1 MGFVAGRLMTN
12 TKQRSFE
19 NVQEQLK
26 DSITFKA
33 EKKVILEKIV
43 LDVDAS
49 ERGNVYQG
57 SETELYNMYSS
68 HDFKDTSPIKMRELL
83 PWSEVNGMSRSYE
96 EPDEYIALY
105 LYGDKDEYGNMS
117 YALQWGDVFV
127 KS

>member
-33 EKKVILEKIV
+33 EEKVILEKIV
-43 LDVDAS
+43 PDVDAS

-68 HDFKDTSPIKMRELL
+68 HDFKDTSPIKMWELL
-83 PWSEVNGMSRSYE
+83 PCLR
-96 EPDEYIALY
+96 
-105 LYGDKDEYGNMS
+105 
-117 YALQWGDVFV
+117 
-127 KS
+127 

>member
-68 HDFKDTSPIKMRELL
+68 HDFKDTSPIKMRELI

-96 EPDEYIALY
+96 EPDEYIVSL
-105 LYGDKDEYGNMS
+105 
-117 YALQWGDVFV
+117 W
-127 KS
+127 

>member
-68 HDFKDTSPIKMRELL
+68 ASITCIANPKYSSGEAIQAMEELIQEQLGDNFGYEWTS
-83 PWSEVNGMSRSYE
+83 VAY
-96 EPDEYIALY
+96 
-105 LYGDKDEYGNMS
+105 
-117 YALQWGDVFV
+117 
-127 KS
+127 